1 MRRLAGYFVFALAGY
16 FAAETAQ
23 AQFVPMSRCRAALSC
38 SIPFSI
44 QYRPDQLVAGPYGGP
59 GNGGFAVTVPLG
71 WPLAP
76 RIEMSRG
83 PDLGA
88 ALEADIQ
95 RSAHPSKPED
105 VKNGFT
111 TQEFKRP
118 SGPPPSAERTPD
130 PARDH

>member
-1 MRRLAGYFVFALAGY
+1 MKRFAGYLVFALAGY

-44 QYRPDQLVAGPYGGP
+44 QYRPDPLIAGPYGGP

-95 RSAHPSKPED
+95 RSARPGKPEEG
-105 VKNGFT
+105 NAFT
-111 TQEFKRP
+111 KRELERP
-118 SGPPPSAERTPD
+118 RVQPPPAGKTSD
-130 PARDH
+130 PAPDH